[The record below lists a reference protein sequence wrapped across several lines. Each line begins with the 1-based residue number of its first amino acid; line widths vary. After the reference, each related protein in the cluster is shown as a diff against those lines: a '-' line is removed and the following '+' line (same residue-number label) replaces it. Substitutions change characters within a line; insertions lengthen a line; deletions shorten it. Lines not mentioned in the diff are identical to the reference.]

1 MVESI
6 HQQREVLDSLEAA
19 AAEADQR
26 IELAES
32 RAGLLEENKARLE
45 EEIVE
50 LRRERD
56 GLTDNIDLDKLKLNK
71 YINFNTNSFVASMV
85 TGVNKCRI

>member
-6 HQQREVLDSLEAA
+6 KQQRKVLDTLEAA

-32 RAGLLEENKARLE
+32 RASLLEEDKARLE
-45 EEIVE
+45 EEIAE

-71 YINFNTNSFVASMV
+71 Y
-85 TGVNKCRI
+85 VN

>member
-1 MVESI
+1 MLESI

-26 IELAES
+26 IGLAES
-32 RAGLLEENKARLE
+32 RASLLEESKARLE
-45 EEIVE
+45 EEIAG

-56 GLTDNIDLDKLKLNK
+56 GLTDNIDQDKLKLNK
-71 YINFNTNSFVASMV
+71 S
-85 TGVNKCRI
+85 VN